1 MTFVHT
7 LLDNFIYLFDLLES
21 IQLKMF
27 QITGKK
33 IEIQNAKFFKLSEFE
48 EKLGDNF
55 EIMEDRFGDNFEDT
69 LGDYF
74 ENNFGDK
81 LEDKLESLK
90 HYILFVLVLLLSN
103 LSLLTDT

>member
-33 IEIQNAKFFKLSEFE
+33 IEIQNAKFE

-55 EIMEDRFGDNFEDT
+55 ESMEDRFGDNFEDT

-81 LEDKLESLK
+81 LEDKLDSLK
-90 HYILFVLVLLLSN
+90 HYILVVLVLLLLN